1 MTSFGDFCRING
13 LLLPGLPIEDGRIHR
28 VPTTAH
34 PRRKNGWY
42 TLSPFGGRCQAF
54 DMDPYAHTW
63 KPEGGEDSVSPEEV
77 ARWKHLATLEREKA
91 AKARERAARNAQALI
106 GEAELLYGFPYLV
119 RKGFPQHVALV
130 HKPRKLLLVPM
141 RDAASYKNVLSVQ
154 MIDKEGNKK
163 FLPGGQARNACYIM
177 GAGEDVILCEGYAT
191 GLSIQAALKALYK
204 QARVAVCF
212 SAGNIANV
220 ATKLEG
226 RKFIMADSDAS
237 GTGARAAEGTGLP
250 WTMPPV
256 VGQDFN
262 DLAQDSACNRKAVAL
277 LCDLLQRKAHA

>member
-1 MTSFGDFCRING
+1 MTFHDFCRING
-13 LLLPGLPIEDGRIHR
+13 LLLPGLPIMDGRIHR

-34 PRRKNGWY
+34 PQRKNGWY
-42 TLSPFGGRCQAF
+42 RAGPLGGRCQAF

-63 KPEGGEDSVSPEEV
+63 RPEGGEDSVSPEDV
-77 ARWKHLATLEREKA
+77 ARWKALAAIERDKA
-91 AKARERAARNAQALI
+91 AKAREKAARNAQALI
-106 GEAELLYGFPYLV
+106 DEATLLYGFPYLV
-119 RKGFPQHVALV
+119 RKGFPQHVALI

-141 RDAASYKNVLSVQ
+141 RDAAHYKNVLSVQ

-191 GLSIQAALKALYK
+191 GLSIQAALKTLYK
-204 QARVAVCF
+204 QARVAICF

-226 RKFIMADSDAS
+226 RKFIMADHDAS

-250 WTMPPV
+250 WEMSPTI
-256 VGQDFN
+256 GQDAN
-262 DLAQDSACNRKAVAL
+262 DLHATSGIRALAQL
-277 LCDLLQRKAHA
+277 LSSLCSR

>member
-1 MTSFGDFCRING
+1 MTFLDFCRING

-28 VPTTAH
+28 VPTVAH
-34 PRRKNGWY
+34 PRKKSGWY
-42 TLSPFGGRCQAF
+42 RLTPFGGRCQAF

-77 ARWKHLATLEREKA
+77 ARWKALAAIERDKA
-91 AKARERAARNAQALI
+91 AKAREKAARNAQTLI

-119 RKGFPQHVALV
+119 RKGFPQHVALI

-141 RDAASYKNVLSVQ
+141 RDAANYKNVLSVQ

-191 GLSIQAALKALYK
+191 GLSIQAALKTLYK
-204 QARVAVCF
+204 QARVAICF

-226 RKFIMADSDAS
+226 RKFVMADADAS

-250 WTMPPV
+250 WAMPARQ
-256 VGQDFN
+256 GYDFN
-262 DLAQDSACNRKAVAL
+262 DLAQDKACHRTAVAL
-277 LCDLLQRKAHA
+277 LCDLLQRSTA

>member
-1 MTSFGDFCRING
+1 MDFVSFCRING
-13 LLLPGLPIEDGRIHR
+13 LIVDHVPCDGRIHR
-28 VPTTAH
+28 YPTQAH
-34 PRRKNGWY
+34 PRKKNGWARW
-42 TLSPFGGRCQAF
+42 SPMGGKCQAF

-77 ARWKHLATLEREKA
+77 ARWKALAAIERDKA
-91 AKARERAARNAQALI
+91 AKAREKAARNAQALI

-119 RKGFPQHVALV
+119 RKGFPQHVALI
-130 HKPRKLLLVPM
+130 HRPRKLLLVPM
-141 RDAASYKNVLSVQ
+141 RDAANYKNLLSVQ

-191 GLSIQAALKALYK
+191 GLSIQAALKTLYK
-204 QARVAVCF
+204 QARVAICF

-226 RKFIMADSDAS
+226 RKFIMADHDPNHV
-237 GTGARAAEGTGLP
+237 GAKAAEATGLP
-250 WTMPPV
+250 WEMSPT
-256 VGQDFN
+256 VGQDAN
-262 DLAQDSACNRKAVAL
+262 DLHATSGIRALAQL
-277 LCDLLQRKAHA
+277 LSSLCSR